1 MRLSILAVG
10 QMRGTAEAAL
20 YDTYAARI
28 EPAGRNLGLSGP
40 SLTEIKEQSSAND
53 KLLQALT
60 AKSDAMII
68 ALDET
73 GSTWT
78 SRQLAT
84 KIGAWRDD
92 GRREAVFVLGPADG
106 LNNALRQK
114 ADISLSLGKMT
125 WPHLLARAMLA
136 EQLWRS
142 VSILAGH
149 PYHRD

>member
-20 YDTYAARI
+20 YDTYAGRI
-28 EPAGRNLGLSGP
+28 EPVGRNIGLAGID
-40 SLTEIKEQSSAND
+40 LTEIKEQTGAND
-53 KLLQALT
+53 KLSAALK
-60 AKSDAMII
+60 ARPDAVSL
-68 ALDET
+68 ALDEN
-73 GSTWT
+73 GAAWH
-78 SRQLAT
+78 SRKLAD
-84 KIGAWRDD
+84 KIADWRDS
-92 GRREAVFVLGPADG
+92 GRRELVFVLGPADG
-106 LNNALRQK
+106 LSPALLNHV
-114 ADISLSLGKMT
+114 DMSLSLGPMT

>member
-1 MRLSILAVG
+1 
-10 QMRGTAEAAL
+10 MRGTAEAAL
-20 YDTYAARI
+20 YETYAARI
-28 EPAGRNLGLSGP
+28 EPAGRNLGLNGP
-40 SLTEIKEQSSAND
+40 ILTEIKEQSRAND
-53 KLLQALT
+53 KLLEALDS
-60 AKSDAMII
+60 KSDAIII

-73 GSTWT
+73 GSAWS
-78 SRQLAT
+78 SRDLAT
-84 KIGAWRDD
+84 KIGTWRDD

-106 LNNALRQK
+106 LDPVLRQK
-114 ADISLSLGKMT
+114 ADITLSLGKMT